1 MTDLPNWLVVRPQR
15 PGQGRFRRSCRLV
28 WHQPAT
34 PERVVYGV
42 TSDCTQACPLPEVA
56 RGPLFKRR
64 AVELIRSP
72 WGVDL
77 TLIEVL
83 TVLLAHDPSVT
94 IPCAHAVEAVVVTR
108 CAARTGAGKAGGRGA
123 RAEEVREGGAG
134 RDAGGGKGKGGSK
147 GSAIHPVGLLVKPKG
162 RLLQEAFRDGGRTR
176 RAHALR
182 EMARKYLPLRSC
194 YSSVLVTAIAGL
206 CVGLLNVP
214 LSLLA
219 RRGWGSKAVAFTT
232 AASVTA
238 ALALYWQAIWGTQR
252 RANSSS
258 G

>member
-1 MTDLPNWLVVRPQR
+1 M
-15 PGQGRFRRSCRLV
+15 
-28 WHQPAT
+28 
-34 PERVVYGV
+34 
-42 TSDCTQACPLPEVA
+42 
-56 RGPLFKRR
+56 
-64 AVELIRSP
+64 
-72 WGVDL
+72 
-77 TLIEVL
+77 IEVL

-94 IPCAHAVEAVVVTR
+94 IPCTCAVEAVVVTR

-123 RAEEVREGGAG
+123 RAEEVGEGGAG
-134 RDAGGGKGKGGSK
+134 RGAGGGKGKGGSK
-147 GSAIHPVGLLVKPKG
+147 GRAIHPVGLLVKPKG
-162 RLLQEAFRDGGRTR
+162 RLLQEAFMGGGRTR

-182 EMARKYLPLRSC
+182 EMARKYLPLRSY

-238 ALALYWQAIWGTQR
+238 ALALYWQAILGYAASSQFLARMTEGNVHLALSEF
-252 RANSSS
+252 RAY
-258 G
+258 GVTGVECLLAVYGIVTLALTRAAWKMLGGRAALRLAPVLMLPVLTGLWLIRLGLAVA